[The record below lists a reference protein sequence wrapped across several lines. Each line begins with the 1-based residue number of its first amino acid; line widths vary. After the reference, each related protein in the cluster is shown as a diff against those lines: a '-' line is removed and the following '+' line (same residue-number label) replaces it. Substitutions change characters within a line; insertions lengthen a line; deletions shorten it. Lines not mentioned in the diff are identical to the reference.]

1 MGTVAN
7 QMLHDPGLFEIIES
21 TRAIK
26 RLHPEPVPLEL
37 LRRVLH
43 AGTQGPSGLN
53 TQPWEF
59 LVVRETAPKRF
70 VQERYLHH
78 CRALFQESLD
88 AMANEDTPH
97 ARMLRTV
104 FHLAEHLH
112 EVPVLLFACGHRD
125 WPFWVAEEDR
135 VGAAPPPYGS
145 IFPSVQ
151 NMLLACRALGLGAS
165 VTTIHRTFE
174 DELAAYFG
182 VPDEVSMV
190 ALLPI
195 GFPRGRF
202 GPVTRK
208 PAEALTHFEHWR
220 NDAPQEEQ

>member
-1 MGTVAN
+1 MTSTAAHPVPE
-7 QMLHDPGLFEIIES
+7 PGLFEILHS

-37 LRRVLH
+37 LRRVLR

-59 LVVRETAPKRF
+59 LVVREAAAKRF
-70 VQERYLHH
+70 VQARYLHH
-78 CRALFQESLD
+78 CRALFQSELD
-88 AMANEDTPH
+88 AVSGDDTPH

-104 FHLAEHLH
+104 FHLAEHLDQ
-112 EVPVLLFACGHRD
+112 VPVLLFACGHRD
-125 WPFWVAEEDR
+125 WPFWVPRSERD
-135 VGAAPPPYGS
+135 GAAPPPYGS

-165 VTTIHRTFE
+165 VTTIHRMFE
-174 DELAAYFG
+174 AELAEYFG
-182 VPDEVSMV
+182 VPGDVSIV

-195 GFPRGRF
+195 GFPKGRF
-202 GPVTRK
+202 GPVTRQ
-208 PAEALTHFEHWR
+208 PAEELTHFDRWEHR
-220 NDAPQEEQ
+220 VPEEER